1 MLLYVNT
8 SGTFGGSTDHLS
20 IQPRSGDPSATNA
33 YSSSTSST
41 VEMSVTSQG
50 EIHDSNIEPVESEQN
65 NDDITSAKIYLTNL
79 WENDFTSSTQQNSET
94 IALLT
99 ESREA
104 TGPEDFTA
112 TMSTTDSM
120 IAEPVISLD
129 QYKHET
135 LMKLYKENATLRELT
150 SSISELCPR
159 WKPCL
164 QVTVVVTPGGV
175 PDSPARCCLSCTC
188 DDTCLSTR
196 SCCPGY
202 QPNST
207 IKQPDYQDIP
217 RLCVKS
223 VLFTKTQKSIDKA
236 REFDMIASCP
246 AGTPEVLSDKCKAL
260 APDLG
265 LYSSTILKNIFCL
278 FNQDIVNFKTF
289 DWLNRKV

>member
-20 IQPRSGDPSATNA
+20 IQPRSSDPSAANA
-33 YSSSTSST
+33 YSSSTSSS
-41 VEMSVTSQG
+41 VEISITSQG
-50 EIHDSNIEPVESEQN
+50 EIHDSNIEPVKIEQN
-65 NDDITSAKIYLTNL
+65 NDGTTSAKTDLTNL
-79 WENDFTSSTQQNSET
+79 LENDFTSSTQQNSET
-94 IALLT
+94 VAPQT
-99 ESREA
+99 ELREA
-104 TGPEDFTA
+104 TGPEDFTT

-120 IAEPVISLD
+120 ISLD

-135 LMKLYKENATLRELT
+135 LLKLYQENATLRELT
-150 SSISELCPR
+150 SSIGELCPR

-164 QVTVVVTPGGV
+164 QVTVVVSPGGV
-175 PDSPARCCLSCTC
+175 PDGPARCCLACSC
-188 DDTCLSTR
+188 DETCLSTR

-207 IKQPDYQDIP
+207 IKQLDYQGIP
-217 RLCVKS
+217 RLCLKS

-246 AGTPEVLSDKCKAL
+246 DGTPEVLSDKCKAL

-265 LYSSTILKNIFCL
+265 LYSSTILKNILCL
-278 FNQDIVNFKTF
+278 FQQDIVISK
-289 DWLNRKV
+289 LSIG